1 MLLSEQHTYTA
12 TVEFLAKVPLLVGTR
27 DADRAKIAAKLQLC
41 EFQPNQT
48 IVAEGERADAMYI
61 MESRHAVV
69 TINGKRVHDYE
80 RGMHFG
86 EKGLIMHKPRAATV
100 KASGTAKC
108 MCWKLSRGA
117 FDLAMRICGPEL
129 LERVKKFSMVRA
141 SPLANNAV

>member
-12 TVEFLAKVPLLVGTR
+12 AVEFLAKVPLLVGTR
-27 DADRAKIAAKLQLC
+27 DADRAEIAAKLQLC

-61 MESRHAVV
+61 MESGHAVV
-69 TINGKRVHDYE
+69 TINGNQVHGYE

-86 EKGLIMHKPRAATV
+86 EKGLIMQKPRAATV

-117 FDLAMRICGPEL
+117 FDLAMQSCGPEL